1 MKSLL
6 ASGATLLISF
16 ATLLITAFSGLAV
29 TLTWDALPQSSGVVG
44 YDVMWGPVAGSPTQ
58 HQVVGNVV
66 TAVVA
71 ATGTNYFQVTGR
83 DEQGATSK
91 PSNQVVWPAPAPSP
105 PVLAFSLSWNVVAN
119 ATKYRVYEGTTQIA
133 EVSTTTYSLAGKV
146 GPKSYQ
152 VAGVNS
158 AGVLGPKS
166 NTVSL
171 AAPTPT
177 PTPTPT
183 PVPTP
188 VAPVLQL
195 ISS

>member
-1 MKSLL
+1 MKKFL
-6 ASGATLLISF
+6 ASGATLLTSVLGVF
-16 ATLLITAFSGLAV
+16 AV
-29 TLTWDALPQSSGVVG
+29 TLTWDPLPVGSGVVG
-44 YDVMWGPVAGSPTQ
+44 YDVLWGPVASSPTQ
-58 HQVVGNVV
+58 HLVVGNVA
-66 TAVVA
+66 TAVIP
-71 ATGTNYFQVTGR
+71 ATGTNYYQVTGR
-83 DEQGATSK
+83 DAQGATSK
-91 PSNQVVWPAPAPSP
+91 PSNQVVWPVTPVP
-105 PVLAFSLSWNVVAN
+105 PVLSFSLSWNAVAN

-133 EVSTTTYSLAGKV
+133 EVSTTTYSLAGKI
-146 GPKSYQ
+146 GPKTYQ

-183 PVPTP
+183 PVPIP
-188 VAPVLQL
+188 AAPVLQI